1 MRSSRLGA
9 RLHRA
14 DIDDLHYDAGASLG
28 PFHDVGDAGAGAML
42 ALAVRAEAD
51 CLGER
56 RPDGNVRFHE
66 LSPQKVLL
74 QPR

>member
-1 MRSSRLGA
+1 
-9 RLHRA
+9 
-14 DIDDLHYDAGASLG
+14 
-28 PFHDVGDAGAGAML
+28 ML